1 MYRVC
6 VFQCCLKNESHP
18 QTIYVLLRVQ
28 YARIRFFIPV
38 ISLSLVQTHPSC
50 RFTSTSPPQQDEPT
64 TVAEALSVIQH
75 THERWQSLMAGQAEH
90 DADFWLGETPETAAG
105 DGW

>member
-1 MYRVC
+1 MARHACTNIQLV
-6 VFQCCLKNESHP
+6 VFSSVVVVVVVATQSYT
-18 QTIYVLLRVQ
+18 QTRY
-28 YARIRFFIPV
+28 FFV
-38 ISLSLVQTHPSC
+38 TCNLHLSLCLIDS
-50 RFTSTSPPQQDEPT
+50 RLFDLPPQDEPT
-64 TVAEALSVIQH
+64 TVAEALSVIQL